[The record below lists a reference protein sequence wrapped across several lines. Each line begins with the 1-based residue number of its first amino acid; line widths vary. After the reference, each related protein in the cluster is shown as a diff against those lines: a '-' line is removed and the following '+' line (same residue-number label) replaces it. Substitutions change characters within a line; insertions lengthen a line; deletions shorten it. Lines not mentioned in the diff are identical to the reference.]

1 VYDENCTGVQNDL
14 QRASDI
20 ARRMVTEFGMS
31 EKLGKSYYSE
41 TRTSFLGPQAVGES
55 MHAEQT
61 VREIDLEVR
70 RIIDEAYDT
79 ADEILR
85 TRREV
90 LDRLARELLEAEV
103 MDADQLQK
111 IIEEYKAGTGPQ
123 LKPGTSTVA
132 KTGDIESDTTAGTAG
147 DSRGGIEIG

>member
-1 VYDENCTGVQNDL
+1 
-14 QRASDI
+14 
-20 ARRMVTEFGMS
+20 
-31 EKLGKSYYSE
+31 
-41 TRTSFLGPQAVGES
+41 
-55 MHAEQT
+55 
-61 VREIDLEVR
+61 
-70 RIIDEAYDT
+70 
-79 ADEILR
+79 
-85 TRREV
+85 REV